1 MKDQSILNAG
11 GILPRGLLSG
21 GGGRRSV
28 GLLPGVVL
36 LALVLVGS
44 LWAVTHFRAEARM
57 RRATARLIRVVEK
70 TGEESP
76 VALGLAAN
84 RLGKALATDAALEL
98 NEFGALAS
106 GRKEVVQLFAQ
117 VRSML
122 ARIEIQRP
130 VLVAV
135 SPRRG
140 EVRVRVEARYRL
152 VPDAGAAAEG
162 QGSADVTWRK
172 GDEGWRIWRAM
183 LITGPD
189 ARFPVEW

>member
-1 MKDQSILNAG
+1 MKDQPILNAG
-11 GILPRGLLSG
+11 GILLRAPSSRGV
-21 GGGRRSV
+21 GRRPG
-28 GLLPGVVL
+28 GLLPG
-36 LALVLVGS
+36 ALVWALLLVGS
-44 LWAVTHFRAEARM
+44 LWAVAHFRPEARM
-57 RRATARLIRVVEK
+57 RRASARLVRLVEK

-84 RLGKALATDAALEL
+84 RLGKALATDAALEM
-98 NEFGALAS
+98 NEFGALAT
-106 GRKEVVQLFAQ
+106 GRKEIVQLFAQ
-117 VRSML
+117 IRSML

-162 QGSADVTWRK
+162 PGSADLIWRK
-172 GDEGWRIWRAM
+172 GDEGWRIERAM
-183 LITGPD
+183 LVTEPD